1 MNKLLLGVIAMAII
15 VVASNILVQ
24 YPIGQWLTWGA
35 FTYPFAFLVSE
46 LVNRFEGAKAARRV
60 VYAGFAVGLI
70 CSVIGTQIIGE
81 FGPLVTLRVAIG
93 SGAAFLI
100 GQLLDVTVF
109 DKLRRTAWWR
119 APFLGSLFGSSVDTV
134 LFFTLAFSSA
144 FIWLDP
150 ASDVSWAAAQVPLLG
165 FGPEVPLWVSLGLA
179 DFCVK
184 VAVDLI
190 ALMPFRTRNRKI
202 RGARCVKPFDK
213 AKIYVTLALSATF

>member
-46 LVNRFEGAKAARRV
+46 LVNRFEGVTSARRV

-81 FGPLVTLRVAIG
+81 FGPLVTLRVALA
-93 SGAAFLI
+93 SGLAFLV
-100 GQLLDVTVF
+100 GQLLDITVF
-109 DKLRRTAWWR
+109 DKLRRAEWWR
-119 APFLGSLFGSSVDTV
+119 APFLGSLFGSSVDT
-134 LFFTLAFSSA
+134 LIFFSLAFSA
-144 FIWLDP
+144 DFIWLEP
-150 ASDVSWAAAQVPLLG
+150 ANDVSWATGPVPLLG
-165 FGPEVPLWVSLGLA
+165 FGPEVPLWQSLALA

-190 ALMPFRTRNRKI
+190 ALMPFRI
-202 RGARCVKPFDK
+202 AI
-213 AKIYVTLALSATF
+213 AKYASKSA